1 MLSLLWPLRE
11 RKAEAVSAASW
22 VLTIGFLF
30 LLVLGVPIAFA
41 IGIASVVALWIL
53 DIDLI
58 VLAQRVIAGTQSFP
72 LLAIPGFILAGDLM
86 SSGGLSARLMRVAD
100 RMVRHVTGGMGMVSV
115 LSSMFFACL
124 SGSAPATTATIGK
137 IMIPEMEKRGYP
149 KRFATSLAVS
159 VGPLGQIIPPSIPF
173 IVWGVIAEQSIS
185 KLFLAGVI
193 PGILDGLAYMVVCFW
208 VATKLGIG
216 RLPRASLKEFFKA
229 LNEGKWALFAP
240 ILILGGIYGG
250 VFTPTEAA
258 VVAVLY
264 GLVTGLWIYRGLKF
278 RDLGA
283 LFLTSMRTTAI
294 VMFIIA
300 LASVFGWLLAY
311 ERVPDQIVGFILSLS
326 DNKIVILLLLNL
338 VLLLIGAVMDNLA
351 VMVILGGLLMKLGVQ
366 LGIDPIQLG
375 PIIVINFAVGME
387 TPPLGYSLFVGSA
400 ISGLS
405 IEEITKGMLPFF
417 LVDLGMLMLVTFV
430 PWVTLWLPKLI
441 LG

>member
-1 MLSLLWPLRE
+1 M
-11 RKAEAVSAASW
+11 SAASW
-22 VLTIGFLF
+22 VLTVGFLF

-41 IGIASVVALWIL
+41 IGITSVVALWML

-124 SGSAPATTATIGK
+124 SGSAPATTATVGK
-137 IMIPEMEKRGYP
+137 IMIPEMEKRGYS

-193 PGILDGLAYMVVCFW
+193 PGIIDGLAYMVVCYW
-208 VATKLGIG
+208 IARRLGIG
-216 RLPRASLKEFFKA
+216 RQPRAGAKEFLKA
-229 LNEGKWALFAP
+229 LYDGKWALFAP

-264 GLVTGLWIYRGLKF
+264 GLVTGLWIYRGFKF
-278 RDLGA
+278 QDLAA
-283 LFLTSMRTTAI
+283 LCLTSMRTTAI
-294 VMFIIA
+294 VMFIIG

-311 ERVPDQIVGFILSLS
+311 ERVPDQIVSFILSTS

-338 VLLLIGAVMDNLA
+338 TLLLIGAVMDNLA

-417 LVDLGMLMLVTFV
+417 LVDVGMLMLVTFI
-430 PWVTLWLPKLI
+430 PGVTLWLPKLI

>member
-1 MLSLLWPLRE
+1 
-11 RKAEAVSAASW
+11 
-22 VLTIGFLF
+22 
-30 LLVLGVPIAFA
+30 
-41 IGIASVVALWIL
+41 
-53 DIDLI
+53 
-58 VLAQRVIAGTQSFP
+58 
-72 LLAIPGFILAGDLM
+72 
-86 SSGGLSARLMRVAD
+86 
-100 RMVRHVTGGMGMVSV
+100 
-115 LSSMFFACL
+115 
-124 SGSAPATTATIGK
+124 
-137 IMIPEMEKRGYP
+137 
-149 KRFATSLAVS
+149 
-159 VGPLGQIIPPSIPF
+159 
-173 IVWGVIAEQSIS
+173 
-185 KLFLAGVI
+185 
-193 PGILDGLAYMVVCFW
+193 
-208 VATKLGIG
+208 
-216 RLPRASLKEFFKA
+216 LKEFFKA

-258 VVAVLY
+258 VVAVVY
-264 GLVTGLWIYRGLKF
+264 GLVTGLWIYRGLNF

-311 ERVPDQIVGFILSLS
+311 ERVPDQIVGFILSIS

-375 PIIVINFAVGME
+375 PIVVINFAVGME

-417 LVDLGMLMLVTFV
+417 LVDVGMLMLVTFV

>member
-1 MLSLLWPLRE
+1 MRLLLWLSRE
-11 RKAEAVSAASW
+11 RKYKAVSAASW
-22 VLTIGFLF
+22 VLTLGFLF
-30 LLVLGVPIAFA
+30 LLLLGVPIAFA
-41 IGIASVVALWIL
+41 IGITSVVALWML

-86 SSGGLSARLMRVAD
+86 SSGGLSARLMQVAD

-137 IMIPEMEKRGYP
+137 IMIPEMEKRGYS

-193 PGILDGLAYMVVCFW
+193 PGIIDGLAYMFVCYW
-208 VATKLGIG
+208 IARRLGIG
-216 RLPRASLKEFFKA
+216 RLPRAGMKEFAKA
-229 LNEGKWALFAP
+229 LYDGKWALFAP
-240 ILILGGIYGG
+240 IIILGGIYGG

-258 VVAVLY
+258 VIAVVY

-278 RDLGA
+278 KELGA

-294 VMFIIA
+294 VMFIIG

-311 ERVPDQIVGFILSLS
+311 ERVPDQIVSFILSIS

-338 VLLLIGAVMDNLA
+338 TLLLIGAVMDNLA

-417 LVDLGMLMLVTFV
+417 LVDVGMLMLVTFV